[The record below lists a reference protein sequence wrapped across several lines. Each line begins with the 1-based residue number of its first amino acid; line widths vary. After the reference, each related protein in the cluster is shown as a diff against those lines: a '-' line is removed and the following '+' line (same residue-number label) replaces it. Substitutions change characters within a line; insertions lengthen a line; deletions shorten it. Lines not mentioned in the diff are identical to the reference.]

1 MSEKT
6 SKGEDEILDEAI
18 RYVIAASK
26 GQTYKYPEGWDKN
39 MKRSVRK
46 RADRVTVRGVDVV
59 YKKKD
64 KAEVR
69 IIQSSDE
76 QMRILEMCH
85 SDPTSG
91 HFGVKKTFNRVAC
104 YHYLLL
110 TPAWV
115 CALFS

>member
-18 RYVIAASK
+18 RHVM
-26 GQTYKYPEGWDKN
+26 DKN
-39 MKRSVRK
+39 MKQSVSK
-46 RADRVTVRGVDVV
+46 RADRVTLRGVAVV

-76 QMRILEMCH
+76 QKRILEMCH
-85 SDPTSG
+85 ESCMPSLSLTD
-91 HFGVKKTFNRVAC
+91 TFN
-104 YHYLLL
+104 H
-110 TPAWV
+110 AWV
-115 CALFS
+115 CALCS

>member
-1 MSEKT
+1 MREKT
-6 SKGEDEILDEAI
+6 SNGEDEILDEAI

-39 MKRSVRK
+39 MKRSVEK
-46 RADRVTVRGVDVV
+46 RADRVTVRSVEVVYNTVRSVEVV

-76 QMRILEMCH
+76 QKRILEMCH
-85 SDPTSG
+85 ESCMLSLSLTD
-91 HFGVKKTFNRVAC
+91 TFN
-104 YHYLLL
+104 HD
-110 TPAWV
+110 WV
-115 CALFS
+115 CALCS

>member
-26 GQTYKYPEGWDKN
+26 GQTYIYPEGWDKN

-46 RADRVTVRGVDVV
+46 RADRVTLRGVEVV
-59 YKKKD
+59 YKKD

-76 QMRILEMCH
+76 QKRILEMCH
-85 SDPTSG
+85 ESCMLSLSLTD
-91 HFGVKKTFNRVAC
+91 TFN
-104 YHYLLL
+104 H
-110 TPAWV
+110 AWV
-115 CALFS
+115 CALCS